1 MWSLWREMPPAG
13 LPVLPSSYRD
23 FRWHGGPRPRLDHE
37 DWWRGQIEWCSPYS
51 WDAHQDISPT
61 RHKFH
66 HSIWQCSSCDA
77 WEQEESE
84 ETSLIV
90 QCWSWSWS
98 LSVYG
103 VGVGVSVNYIISC
116 VCSCAYVSLL
126 FKSSVLMC
134 SAILTIFIYCR
145 VFFVWLDF
153 ISLFTLSCV
162 RRVIAIMFGWEGGK
176 NVVLLIFVENE

>member
-1 MWSLWREMPPAG
+1 MPPSG

-84 ETSLIV
+84 ETGLIV

-98 LSVYG
+98 LSVDG
-103 VGVGVSVNYIISC
+103 VGVGVWVNYIISC

-126 FKSSVLMC
+126 FKSSVLIC
-134 SAILTIFIYCR
+134 SAILTSSSISSTVVSFCLAWFHFPVHSVVCSSRYCNY
-145 VFFVWLDF
+145 
-153 ISLFTLSCV
+153 IC
-162 RRVIAIMFGWEGGK
+162 FGWEGGK